1 MTNAKAG
8 RTGTAGATKT
18 TTAKIETRLRRGPAG
33 RRETASGAAA
43 AAERLGSRIVE
54 EGLADIYYGPV
65 DSPFGTLH
73 AALTRRGLVRLT
85 FPEEDPEE
93 MVHELAGRLSPRIVE
108 AGPALDP
115 VQDELDRYFA
125 ARLKR
130 FELSIDWTLV
140 GPFGRR
146 VLKRTAAIP
155 YGGFLSYGEIAAEA
169 GSPGGARAA
178 GNALG
183 SNPIP
188 IVVPCHRVL
197 RAGGA
202 LGGYGGGLERKRYL
216 LELEGALT
224 PRL

>member
-1 MTNAKAG
+1 MS
-8 RTGTAGATKT
+8 GATGIARAT
-18 TTAKIETRLRRGPAG
+18 TIETRLRRGAAN
-33 RRETASGAAA
+33 RRETARDAAV
-43 AAERLGSRIVE
+43 AAEGLRSRIVE
-54 EGLADIYYGPV
+54 EGLADVYYGPV

-73 AALTRRGLVRLT
+73 AALTKRGLVRLT

-93 MVHELAGRLSPRIVE
+93 MVRELAERLSPRIVE
-108 AGPALDP
+108 AGAGLEP
-115 VQDELDRYFA
+115 VQEQLDRYFEG
-125 ARLKR
+125 RSRRFQLK
-130 FELSIDWTLV
+130 IDWTLV
-140 GPFGRR
+140 GPFGQR

-216 LELEGALT
+216 LELEGAL
-224 PRL
+224 